1 MRSFFMGN
9 QYLID
14 ALLQMHE
21 VQKDFI
27 LRQRR
32 RIEELEEGMK
42 GTEALRNRR
51 GILRLVTNKAKAGQ
65 NMAGK

>member
-51 GILRLVTNKAKAGQ
+51 GILHLVTNKAKSGQ

>member
-1 MRSFFMGN
+1 MGN

-32 RIEELEEGMK
+32 RIEELEEGMR

-51 GILRLVTNKAKAGQ
+51 GILHLVTNKAKAGQ